1 MKKIGE
7 LLTSRKFW
15 LMVSACAG
23 IWAAEGKAGLWK
35 ITALVS
41 AWIGTQGA
49 VDIAAMKVS
58 GPAPTEVLKP

>member
-1 MKKIGE
+1 MKKITE

-35 ITALVS
+35 ITAIVS

-49 VDIAAMKVS
+49 VDIAAMKAS
-58 GPAPTEVLKP
+58 GQASTEAPKP